1 MDWGILGHEWAVDLL
16 SEHVAGGE
24 ARHAYLFCGPEGV
37 GRRTLALR
45 FAQAINCPSPP
56 APGIPCRA
64 CRTCLRIE
72 RQEHPDLDLVQA
84 SGEGKEI
91 KISQVRELQHHLA
104 LLPYEARYRIALLAN
119 FQDASLSAQ
128 NALLKTLEEAP
139 AKVIL
144 LLTADAP
151 ESLLPTIVSRC
162 EVLRLRP
169 LAVDQAALSLV
180 RPGLDAAQARLLA
193 HLSGGRVGYALRLK
207 ANPAELEKRK
217 ALLDALRDLLASSRR
232 ARFAYVASNTRD
244 KDLGRMREFLRL
256 ALAVWLSYW
265 RDLML
270 LIARS
275 DSPLVN
281 LDREAELRQLAGE
294 LDLPAVRRAAM
305 AIEEALRQL
314 DANVNPRLL
323 AEVLLLDW
331 PRLVNP
337 HPHA

>member
-16 SEHVAGGE
+16 GEHVASGE
-24 ARHAYLFCGPEGV
+24 VRHAYLLCGPEGV

-45 FAQAINCPSPP
+45 FAQAINCPTPP
-56 APGIPCRA
+56 APGVPCRS
-64 CRTCLRIE
+64 CRTCKQIE

-91 KISQVRELQHHLA
+91 KINQVRELQHHLS
-104 LLPYEARYRIALLAN
+104 LSPYEARFRIALLVD
-119 FQDASLSAQ
+119 FQDASISAQ

-139 AKVIL
+139 TRVVL

-169 LAVDQAALSLV
+169 LPVDAAAQALV
-180 RPGLDAAQARLLA
+180 GPGLDAAQARLLA

-207 ANPAELEKRK
+207 ASPAELEKRR
-217 ALLDALRDLLASSRR
+217 ALLDSLRDLLASPRR
-232 ARFAYVASNTRD
+232 ARFAYVASLIKDGEKARD
-244 KDLGRMREFLRL
+244 VLRQ
-256 ALAVWLSYW
+256 ALTIWLSYW

-270 LIARS
+270 LISGS

-281 LDREAELRQLAGE
+281 LDREAELRRLAGQ

-305 AIEEALRQL
+305 AIEDALRRL

-331 PRLVNP
+331 PRLANLQ
-337 HPHA
+337 PHA